1 MTTEGKSSETRE
13 GRWAWP
19 LPFGLRSVQEGRRRV
34 AAALRT
40 EGVQAGVVDD
50 ACSVVSELLANAIR
64 HGRPRADGTVVV
76 TLGVDPVTVTLAVG
90 DGGGSTMPSVVDP
103 LPLAKNGRGLG
114 IVHTLTSD
122 WGVREDEHGNTV
134 FGILNRV

>member
-1 MTTEGKSSETRE
+1 MTTGGKSSEARE
-13 GRWAWP
+13 GRWSWP

-34 AAALRT
+34 AAVLRT
-40 EGVQAGVVDD
+40 EEVQAGVIDD

-64 HGRPRADGTVVV
+64 HGSPRADDTVIM
-76 TLGVDPVTVTLAVG
+76 TLAVDPVTVTLAVG
-90 DGGGSTMPSVVDP
+90 DGGGSTMPSVVDA
-103 LPLAKNGRGLG
+103 LPLAKSGRGLG

-134 FGILNRV
+134 FGILNRA